1 MQKTISFL
9 ELFGGF
15 TPPEALAEVL
25 AQARVCHVQI
35 DQASRAVSAAL
46 FSETYLTQR
55 QLRGLE
61 QDLQRHFGIRR
72 VALSA
77 AFPGELLA
85 SMDALHGSCRLA
97 APGGDVVPGGLDIP
111 PPSWAERALWTG
123 LGLLLQPV
131 RVLV

>member
-1 MQKTISFL
+1 MRWEQCTSL
-9 ELFGGF
+9 MLAVRS
-15 TPPEALAEVL
+15 PELAE
-25 AQARVCHVQI
+25 
-35 DQASRAVSAAL
+35 
-46 FSETYLTQR
+46 
-55 QLRGLE
+55 
-61 QDLQRHFGIRR
+61 
-72 VALSA
+72 
-77 AFPGELLA
+77 ELLA